1 MKKYLV
7 EFEDLNTFAVS
18 PIDTIVEDDDY
29 TAQDYLDAVGS
40 NDPVLWECLNKGV
53 IRLTELDPEEAKNRL
68 KQDTPKNSVMPE
80 YMVVFRDPNDN
91 NVWLEFYKDSAEAE
105 NARMDAACGIGAFAQ
120 VYRWTY
126 TEDIGAYVMEYE

>member
-18 PIDTIVEDDDY
+18 PIDTIIAEDDY
-29 TAQDYLDAVGS
+29 TPQDYLDDVAG
-40 NDPVLWECLNKGV
+40 NDTQLWECLNKGV
-53 IRLTELDPEEAKNRL
+53 IHLTELDPEEVKSRL
-68 KQDTPKNSVMPE
+68 KQDPPKSAMPE
-80 YMVVFRDPNDN
+80 YMVVFRDPDDN
-91 NVWLEFYKDSAEAE
+91 NVWSSFYKDSADAE

-126 TEDIGAYVMEYE
+126 TEGIGAYVMEYE